1 MRKGRRDMSKHKEE
15 KGYVLVTVA
24 ALLVVFLGFAALGID
39 VGVLYSSR
47 TAAQSAADAAAL
59 AGAFSFVSNPFA
71 PQPDTAYDHAMST
84 AVANR
89 IMGTPVTEAEVSVNV
104 DVGSRRVIVDID
116 RNESTYFAR
125 ALGVTDADIGVRA
138 VAEASAQAAG
148 AFCAKPF
155 FVPHTISSD
164 PGLSPCE
171 ACDAGQ
177 VLISN
182 GEVTNF
188 ARSKFGLPFTI
199 KPQRPAGA
207 LEPGQFYA
215 IQLGDSVG
223 AADYRNN
230 IATCSDQLLRCQ
242 TPYPVQT
249 GNMVGP
255 TVQGIADLLGASPD
269 VYVDVGEYRRPDGTI
284 GDTSQQLII
293 APLWDECNYAGFC
306 PSNELPDSG
315 ATVQIIVVGFAS
327 IFIEGIQGNDVRAR
341 LVSVSACG
349 AGEDEGTG
357 EGTGTGTGG
366 ADDFETGP
374 FAVPLR
380 LVRLPDN
387 QG

>member
-1 MRKGRRDMSKHKEE
+1 MRRKQNEE
-15 KGYVLVTVA
+15 GYVLVTVA
-24 ALLVVFLGFAALGID
+24 ALLVVFLGFAALGVD

-59 AGAFSFVSNPFA
+59 AGAFTFLVNPFA
-71 PQPDTAYDHAMST
+71 PQPATAYEHAMS
-84 AVANR
+84 VALENKVLT
-89 IMGTPVTEAEVSVNV
+89 TPITEPEVLVNV
-104 DVGSRRVIVDID
+104 DVGNRRVIVDID

-164 PGLSPCE
+164 PGLSSCE

-182 GEVTNF
+182 GEVTEF

-284 GDTSQQLII
+284 GDTSQQLIV

-306 PSNELPDSG
+306 PTNELPDSG
-315 ATVQIIVVGFAS
+315 ANVHIIVVGF
-327 IFIEGIQGNDVRAR
+327 
-341 LVSVSACG
+341 
-349 AGEDEGTG
+349 
-357 EGTGTGTGG
+357 
-366 ADDFETGP
+366 
-374 FAVPLR
+374 
-380 LVRLPDN
+380 
-387 QG
+387 